1 MPKKNI
7 SKKTALIG
15 AIIIMV
21 IWFALWG
28 FGYWYLGQQVNTA
41 STRGFIQDATTYL
54 SKDDSFADEYGQLTD
69 MKTLSEAPIQNED
82 AATREY
88 YMDFTCI
95 TSKGEFTIR
104 VFQYWD
110 EAGETWLQRYAQLK

>member
-1 MPKKNI
+1 M
-7 SKKTALIG
+7 SKKMALTG

-21 IWFALWG
+21 IWFAIWG

-41 STRGFIQDATTYL
+41 SARGFIQDATGYL
-54 SKDDSFADEYGQLTD
+54 SSNNSFADEYGKLTD
-69 MKTLSEAPIQNED
+69 MKTVSEAPVSNED

-88 YMDFTCI
+88 YMDFTC
-95 TSKGEFTIR
+95 TTDKGEFTIR

-110 EAGETWLQRYAQLK
+110 EEKETWLRRYEELK

>member
-1 MPKKNI
+1 M

-21 IWFALWG
+21 IWFAIWG
-28 FGYWYLGQQVNTA
+28 FGYWYLGQQVNNA
-41 STRGFIQDATTYL
+41 STRGFVQDASVFL

-69 MKTLSEAPIQNED
+69 MKTLSEAPINNEG

-88 YMDFTCI
+88 YMDFACT
-95 TSKGEFTIR
+95 TNKGEFTIR

-110 EAGETWLQRYAQLK
+110 EASESWLRRYEPLPAN